1 MWHNRSVFLGEVMEI
16 DIFQLP
22 GILRRRAH
30 YIVLTVIACIIL
42 VAIFL
47 MNQTPL
53 YRASTD
59 LLLDPQGLVSERR
72 DLFVTGSSP
81 QEQSSLDSQTYI
93 VQSREVL
100 NDVIDKLQLEKD
112 PFFIKGLKSATENTP
127 AARDATRAA
136 IATAMLKRIKVERA
150 GQSFVLSISA
160 DHPVAQKAADIAN
173 ALASVYLEK
182 ANDAR
187 GDTAMR
193 ASKSFQAQASEL
205 RDKVLKA
212 ELAVEDFKAAN
223 GLVSAGAQGLVIDQ
237 QVSGISEQLIQAR
250 NAEEQQRTNY
260 EQAKNLTISAISA
273 GAIPEVAQSQS
284 IELLRSRYTQLLERQ
299 SELATSLGANHPQMR
314 AIRSQLANMQST
326 IEAEIGRTREAL
338 RSNYERAVANTKALT
353 DRMASI
359 SKTSFDSS
367 EAQSRM
373 RQLISET
380 DAVRA
385 VYQTF
390 LNRAEELSQTQS
402 LNTNNSHVISYA
414 VPPAASSGGFK
425 IVILIA
431 AGLFGVALGSGLAVL
446 RELVGGSL
454 MSERELIGKTG
465 MPVLAHIPAPPKRAN
480 RLIAPLL
487 DRLPH
492 RKSTMSEFHRQRD
505 LGVLRCVHLLLN
517 TLGRQLPATIVF
529 VSTAKLPLADD
540 VVGDIARSLADMQ
553 QNVAYAAGGTG
564 AAIDRRRYFGA
575 RSSGALAE
583 AESNDPDSPV
593 LSDLLAYEQLST
605 QNQRHTTGTP
615 RYFTASRRTPQQAEF
630 VIVNACGTDAAEYLP
645 TLLKSADAILVV
657 TELSTAKRSELAEF
671 MLAIEPWRQTTLGH
685 IVIGDK

>member
-1 MWHNRSVFLGEVMEI
+1 MEI

-42 VAIFL
+42 VTVFL

-53 YRASTD
+53 FRASTE

-72 DLFVTGSSP
+72 DLFVTGASP

-112 PFFIKGLKSATENTP
+112 PFFTKGLKSATENTP
-127 AARDATRAA
+127 IARGATRAA

-182 ANDAR
+182 ANNAR
-187 GDTAMR
+187 GDMAMR

-446 RELVGGSL
+446 RELAGGSL
-454 MSERELIGKTG
+454 VSERELIGKTG
-465 MPVLAHIPAPPKRAN
+465 MPVLAHIPARPKQPN
-480 RLIAPLL
+480 RLLARLV
-487 DRLPH
+487 DRLPG
-492 RKSTMSEFHRQRD
+492 RKGAQSNFVRQRD
-505 LGVLRCVHLLLN
+505 LGILRCVHLLLN
-517 TLGRQLPATIVF
+517 TLGRQLPATVVF

-540 VVGDIARSLADMQ
+540 LVGEIAHSLAEMQ
-553 QNVAYAAGGTG
+553 QDVSYAAGHTG
-564 AAIDRRRYFGA
+564 AQTERRRSLET
-575 RSSGALAE
+575 RSAGSLAE
-583 AESNDPDSPV
+583 AESFGDDAPV
-593 LSDLLAYEQLST
+593 LSDLLVYKQLSGYDE
-605 QNQRHTTGTP
+605 RHATGTP
-615 RYFTASRRTPQQAEF
+615 RYFTAARRSRQRSDF
-630 VIVNACGTDAAEYLP
+630 IIVNACGTDAAEYLP
-645 TLLKSADAILVV
+645 TLLKSADAIIVV
-657 TELSTAKRSELAEF
+657 TEIATAKRSELAEF